1 MAKLTTKQRDKLKDS
16 DFAVPGK
23 RKLPIFDASHCRAAW
38 DFLPRTKGLTD
49 SEIKEARKR
58 ILARA
63 KEFNIDTSDWEKK
76 KVSKEGFVEL
86 SLESMTPV
94 QRRIRSLIMDTDD
107 IAIDG
112 LTVSDE
118 GFREWINLHPG
129 LSLLA
134 YLTALVVMPIV
145 TWPVPVAALITYAW
159 QRQSYREE
167 LYKWAKKHD
176 AVEDPVLILTSE
188 KAFKAAIREYIK
200 YLKEHHEKKSDEHKK

>member
-107 IAIDG
+107 VVVDG

-118 GFREWINLHPG
+118 SFRDWINLHPTA
-129 LSLLA
+129 SIVMLLLLPFSIPTIIA
-134 YLTALVVMPIV
+134 YCWQRHEYRMK
-145 TWPVPVAALITYAW
+145 VAAWAEKHMDAKT
-159 QRQSYREE
+159 
-167 LYKWAKKHD
+167 AKKVPTD
-176 AVEDPVLILTSE
+176 RE
-188 KAFKAAIREYIK
+188 AFDEAIRAYRI
-200 YLKEHHEKKSDEHKK
+200 YLIQEKERKDKM